1 MRIKLNELLYLLI
14 AFNIANACDCSGQ
27 IVYAFSTSA
36 NIMSKEYAKLNTQ
49 LQALDKQII
58 ALSQKIK
65 KENLQLDRILLTE
78 QQKNLKVAKLKFYIQ
93 KIAQKSALTLQSQQI
108 QSKEQINDIKQN
120 YYQIQDKNNVIRE
133 YTK

>member
-1 MRIKLNELLYLLI
+1 MRIKFNKLLYLLI

-65 KENLQLDRILLTE
+65 KENLQLDKILLTE
-78 QQKNLKVAKLKFYIQ
+78 QQKNLKVAKLRFYVK
-93 KIAQKSALTLQSQQI
+93 KIAQKSTLTLQAQQI
-108 QSKEQINDIKQN
+108 QSKEQISNIKQN
-120 YYQIQDKNNVIRE
+120 YYQIEDKNNVIRK

>member
-27 IVYAFSTSA
+27 VAYAFSVSA

-58 ALSQKIK
+58 SLSQKIK
-65 KENLQLDRILLTE
+65 QENLQLDRILLTE